1 MTEVRQPNDVGRQMD
16 ELFRK
21 FTEVAGSRLEL
32 PTENGS
38 KAIEPEGAES
48 RPEIHTETGSDAS
61 PRIDTGIHH
70 NGREPPADVTAHN
83 VHQNVVDRVLQ
94 ELGTTRQALTDVTKE
109 IEETKANVA
118 DIDRAYFH
126 QHAELDE
133 FRRDRSVVD
142 RVLQELEATQQTL
155 TDVTK
160 EVEETKA
167 NVADIDQAYFHQH
180 AELEELRRELVDAQT
195 SSAVSSNQALGATGV
210 IFLIGR
216 IAIVITFIMS
226 ALFWLVDPDAIATI
240 IASKLSLLPSPLAD
254 LTASI
259 EARFGVSFA
268 TVVVIA
274 GASLEIAAAVSIAMG
289 VFIRPA
295 STVLLIF
302 TAIGIYGS
310 SQWDFQNGVRADQ
323 IIDALNELSITGGLL
338 ILFSGVRPRAIGG

>member
-70 NGREPPADVTAHN
+70 NGREPSADVTAHN
-83 VHQNVVDRVLQ
+83 VHQNVIDRVLQ

-180 AELEELRRELVDAQT
+180 AELEEFRRELADART
-195 SSAVSSNQALGATGV
+195 SQRG
-210 IFLIGR
+210 F
-216 IAIVITFIMS
+216 F
-226 ALFWLVDPDAIATI
+226 
-240 IASKLSLLPSPLAD
+240 
-254 LTASI
+254 
-259 EARFGVSFA
+259 
-268 TVVVIA
+268 
-274 GASLEIAAAVSIAMG
+274 
-289 VFIRPA
+289 
-295 STVLLIF
+295 
-302 TAIGIYGS
+302 
-310 SQWDFQNGVRADQ
+310 
-323 IIDALNELSITGGLL
+323 
-338 ILFSGVRPRAIGG
+338 

>member
-48 RPEIHTETGSDAS
+48 RPEMHTETGSDAS

-70 NGREPPADVTAHN
+70 NGREPSADVTAHN
-83 VHQNVVDRVLQ
+83 VHQNVIDRVLQ
-94 ELGTTRQALTDVTKE
+94 ELGTTRQA
-109 IEETKANVA
+109 
-118 DIDRAYFH
+118 
-126 QHAELDE
+126 
-133 FRRDRSVVD
+133 
-142 RVLQELEATQQTL
+142 L

-180 AELEELRRELVDAQT
+180 AELEELRRELVDART
-195 SSAVSSNQALGATGV
+195 SSAVSSNQTLGTTGV
-210 IFLIGR
+210 IFLVGR

-338 ILFSGVRPRAIGG
+338 ILFSGVRPRAI